1 MAKRP
6 TSTTPP
12 PPSEGAAERPQDAAT
27 GGPDAAVKA
36 EGDGTEVSVPDLG
49 LRLRSAVQAAL
60 DAMDEVARGTAF
72 VVANPAD
79 AALVEAARHGFDAV
93 RQAMADAEASIAKA
107 VEMVQYRNLERRTFE
122 LVKDVELDGVRY
134 GPSHELA
141 HAAVTE
147 KQHAELKAIGA
158 LDAEWTE
165 EGFDRP

>member
-1 MAKRP
+1 
-6 TSTTPP
+6 
-12 PPSEGAAERPQDAAT
+12 
-27 GGPDAAVKA
+27 
-36 EGDGTEVSVPDLG
+36 
-49 LRLRSAVQAAL
+49 
-60 DAMDEVARGTAF
+60 MDEVARGTAF

-79 AALVEAARHGFDAV
+79 AALVEAARLGFDAV
-93 RQAMADAEASIAKA
+93 RQAMTDAEASIAKA
-107 VEMVQYRNLERRTFE
+107 VEMVQYQNLERRTFE

-158 LDAEWTE
+158 LDAEWNEEDPE